1 MANAALKTQSP
12 ELNVRTGITSDN
24 RKDIA
29 QRLGVVLADS
39 YQLFI
44 KTQGVHW
51 NVAGPMFYSIH
62 NLTEAH
68 YNNLFKAV
76 DELAERI
83 RALGCKAPAS
93 YTKYGELSAIE
104 DNDEPATAAEM
115 VEMLAKDHEK
125 VCRSLRVVVEFCEG
139 KDDFV
144 TADMIIGR
152 LAWHEESIWM
162 LRSLIAE

>member
-1 MANAALKTQSP
+1 MANTALKPKAPQL
-12 ELNVRTGITSDN
+12 EVHTGISSDD

-29 QRLGVVLADS
+29 KRLGVVLADS

-62 NLTEAH
+62 NLTEEH
-68 YNNLFKAV
+68 YNNLFLAV

-83 RALGCKAPAS
+83 RSLGLKAPAS

-104 DNDEPATAAEM
+104 DHDEPATAAEM
-115 VEMLAKDHEK
+115 VEMLAKDHET
-125 VCRSLRVVVEFCEG
+125 VCRSLRVAIEFCEG
-139 KDDFV
+139 KDDYV
-144 TADMIIGR
+144 TADMITER
-152 LAWHEESIWM
+152 LAWHEEAIWM
-162 LRSLIAE
+162 LRASLAE